1 MSVFPDQVRQFG
13 GAPVGSG
20 YGWKLGSTSWFVDG
34 DVSVTGDGKSLTR
47 PFKTIY
53 EAVNNADAW
62 DVIYIAP
69 KAWTSGNLWLGTAYQ
84 ETTDLSLTYAKTGV
98 AVVGLGHQGII
109 GQPYGTVIQEKSAS
123 ANPIWKIHAPMV
135 AFENLSFENQ
145 STAVNGLYFYG
156 DVAGTS
162 EAALGSVYN
171 CHFHGLAGAGA
182 SGDTGGAAYF
192 DACWGATV
200 DRCSFLGCRIGISFK
215 SDAGTAGNFIAR
227 NNTFMSRLLSASD
240 VSADIYVYTQGS
252 VSLAIYKNVFAH
264 LIPSYSGGHAR
275 WVLVTAD
282 VRQGIVADNYCGG
295 VTGTNYTVGP
305 TGTGI
310 VCPANVGHGG
320 NYGNA
325 AILAS
330 TTP

>member
-1 MSVFPDQVRQFG
+1 MVYHLG
-13 GAPVGSG
+13 GVPVGTR
-20 YGWKLGSTSWFVDG
+20 YGWKQGSTSWFVDG
-34 DVSVTGDGKSLTR
+34 DASVTGDGTSPDK

-53 EAVNNADAW
+53 EAVTAASSW

-69 KAWTSGNLWLGTAYQ
+69 KAWTSGGLWLGTAYQ

-109 GQPYGTVIQEKSAS
+109 GQPYGTVIREKSS
-123 ANPIWKIHAPMV
+123 STQPIWKVHAPMC
-135 AFENLSFENQ
+135 AFENISFEKE

-156 DVAGTS
+156 DSAGVS

-171 CHFHGLAGAGA
+171 CHFHGLAGSGA
-182 SGDTGGAAYF
+182 TGDTGGAVYF

-215 SDAGTAGNFIAR
+215 SNAGTAGNFIAR
-227 NNTFMSRLLSASD
+227 NNTFLSRLTAASEI
-240 VSADIYVYTQGS
+240 SADIYMYAQGS
-252 VSLAIYKNVFAH
+252 ASCSITHNNCAH
-264 LIPSYSGGHAR
+264 LIPSYVGGHAR
-275 WVLVTAD
+275 YIIVTAD
-282 VRQGIVADNYCGG
+282 VRQGLVAFNSVGA

-310 VCPANVGHGG
+310 ICPANVGHGP
-320 NYGNA
+320 NWGNA
-325 AILAS
+325 ALLAS